1 MTRNEI
7 IENLTRIFEETFSEP
22 NIVLRDEMTAND
34 VDKWDS
40 LSHMLMIT
48 EVENTFNIKFKLKE
62 LNKMRTVGD
71 LITMIASKFE

>member
-71 LITMIASKFE
+71 LITVIASKFE